1 MAFSEYPDGAY
12 DVKSKKQRSRVI
24 HTCACL
30 CDKLF
35 VGIDED
41 TLATDVSV
49 CFTANFG
56 KKVYVVPTPLGT
68 AYKNNDLL
76 HFGASIALEWS
87 DVMLEWVDI
96 KKGGKA
102 E

>member
-1 MAFSEYPDGAY
+1 MG
-12 DVKSKKQRSRVI
+12 
-24 HTCACL
+24 ACL

-41 TLATDVSV
+41 NLVTDIFV
-49 CFTANFG
+49 CFTANLG

-68 AYKNNDLL
+68 AYKNNNLL
-76 HFGASIALEWS
+76 RCGANIALEWS

-96 KKGGKA
+96 KEGGEA